1 MTNLSSLSKTHY
13 ANYAHIAVVV
23 LGLITMVLFLE
34 FHWIT
39 FLFGM
44 MNIAIA
50 LYAYK
55 QIGITTRSIQKTS
68 TIISEAIKDG
78 NFENRQHHILGGG
91 ELEELAWNI
100 NDLFDQLEVLLREIN
115 TSIDYASH
123 NKYFRRISTVG
134 LSETFEKTGKLVN
147 RSIDA
152 MEKEYKEQAY
162 KDFILDLSNTGENLA
177 DSFAKIQSQISETS
191 DALTSLAIEAQES
204 ASLSRS
210 NNAVVQ
216 VMNDNFVQLSQII
229 EQNDTSIEGVSSRTE
244 EITSVID
251 LIKDIADQT
260 NLLALNAAIEAAR
273 AGEHGRGFAV
283 VADEVRKLA
292 ERTQKATNEIT
303 ISISTLQQE
312 ANGMLDNS
320 KALNKIADESTQS
333 VATLY
338 SSLEQFNETSQSVLV
353 SSRLMKNKNFVV
365 LAKIDHIL
373 FKNEA
378 LNAIANK
385 EHREFPDHHSCRLGK
400 WYDSEGKSHFPHAK
414 SFQAMLTP
422 HVNIHTIIKDVF
434 TLLQKSDAL
443 EQKEKIIQDFI
454 SINQASS
461 ELFTLMDRMLLEEA
475 EYQEDTIVNGEVE
488 LWDEESA

>member
-1 MTNLSSLSKTHY
+1 MMNLSSLSKLHY

-23 LGLITMVLFLE
+23 MGLFVSAIVIE
-34 FHWIT
+34 FHWLT
-39 FLFGM
+39 FFFGLL
-44 MNIAIA
+44 NIAIA

-55 QIGITTRSIQKTS
+55 QIHITTTS
-68 TIISEAIKDG
+68 LKNSSEIIKNAAKDG
-78 NFENRQHHILGGG
+78 NLNSRQHHILGGG

-100 NDLFDQLEVLLREIN
+100 NDLFDQLESILREIN
-115 TSIDYASH
+115 TSIEYASE

-134 LSETFEKTGKLVN
+134 LNESFTKTGQLVN
-147 RSIDA
+147 KSIDS
-152 MEKEYKEQAY
+152 MEIEYKEQE
-162 KDFILDLSNTGENLA
+162 KKNFILELSKVGPGLTN
-177 DSFAKIQSQISETS
+177 SFRNIQQQISDTN
-191 DALTSLAIEAQES
+191 DSLSQQAIESQES

-210 NNAVVQ
+210 NNTVVES
-216 VMNDNFVQLSQII
+216 MNENFEKLTEII
-229 EQNDTSIEGVSSRTE
+229 AQNDESIEGVSARTA

-320 KALNKIADESTQS
+320 KALNDIAYQSTS
-333 VATLY
+333 NVDMLY
-338 SSLEQFNETSQSVLV
+338 SSLEQFSVTSESILA

-373 FKNEA
+373 FKDSAKTHIEQEVQQ
-378 LNAIANK
+378 
-385 EHREFPDHHSCRLGK
+385 EHTDHKNCRLGQ
-400 WYDSEGKSHFPHAK
+400 WYTSDGQSQFHHSSNFAAIDGPHAIVHQK
-414 SFQAMLTP
+414 
-422 HVNIHTIIKDVF
+422 VNDTFNLLKDSSIIEHKEEVLRNF
-434 TLLQKSDAL
+434 TEMEDASD
-443 EQKEKIIQDFI
+443 
-454 SINQASS
+454 
-461 ELFTLMDRMLLEEA
+461 ELFVLMDKMLDDESLYTDANIES
-475 EYQEDTIVNGEVE
+475 GEIE
-488 LWDEESA
+488 LWD